1 MPNICDYIKW
11 RGDLELKIS
20 EFNEIDSL
28 ILSRVS
34 YLPFESLMNKD
45 EKITIEEI
53 ANRFNKTDKNK
64 LEILWPDDSELL
76 PLLGKSK
83 RFGKM
88 ILTDFIN
95 KFDPE
100 QEKQFSAI
108 TIILP
113 DDTIFISYRGTDNT
127 IIGWKEDFNMSFKS
141 HIASQLDSVK
151 YVNNIAEK
159 YKNKIRIG
167 GHSKGGNLAVYAA
180 VFANNEAKERIINVY
195 NNDGPGFAD
204 DIINT
209 KEYKE
214 MIEKVHTYIPQ
225 SSVIG
230 RLLNHQEK
238 YTVVK
243 SIQKGIMQHDLYSWQ
258 VEGIKPIVLN
268 ELTNGSEFV
277 DKTIKQWLDNV
288 EPEKREVVI
297 DTIFDILNT
306 TEVDSVVQI
315 KENWIKNVGIMLK
328 NYKNL
333 DDESKKMITEIVKKL
348 IVTAKNNFV
357 EDMPVF
363 GKKKSK

>member
-1 MPNICDYIKW
+1 MDNLDSINNSDDDEEEDIDSIKNEILNQLAKDYIKKENISKSNIE
-11 RGDLELKIS
+11 ELAKNTENLKFITITKMLQYMVENS
-20 EFNEIDSL
+20 NVVRYVAHTLF
-28 ILSRVS
+28 V
-34 YLPFESLMNKD
+34 D
-45 EKITIEEI
+45 EKNDVKYLNFIIY
-53 ANRFNKTDKNK
+53 FDYVNKTY
-64 LEILWPDDSELL
+64 EIEP
-76 PLLGKSK
+76 
-83 RFGKM
+83 
-88 ILTDFIN
+88 
-95 KFDPE
+95 
-100 QEKQFSAI
+100 
-108 TIILP
+108 TI
-113 DDTIFISYRGTDNT
+113 DTITDIKVLNLN
-127 IIGWKEDFNMSFKS
+127 KEINSIESNDNNK
-141 HIASQLDSVK
+141 
-151 YVNNIAEK
+151 VN
-159 YKNKIRIG
+159 Y
-167 GHSKGGNLAVYAA
+167 
-180 VFANNEAKERIINVY
+180 
-195 NNDGPGFAD
+195 